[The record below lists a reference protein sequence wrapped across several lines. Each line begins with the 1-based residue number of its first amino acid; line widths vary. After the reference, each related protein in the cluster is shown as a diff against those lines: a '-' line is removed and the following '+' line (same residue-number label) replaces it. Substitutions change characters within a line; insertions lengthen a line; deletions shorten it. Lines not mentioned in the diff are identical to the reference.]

1 MNTLEE
7 LLALP
12 LAELK
17 ARLLAENAV
26 VPHGLLEALAN
37 DSRRGARDL
46 AARVRARRQANQA
59 EGQRLRQ
66 LLKYEQELWQEGCA
80 LIAGVDEVGVGPLA
94 GPVVAG
100 AVILPRAY
108 KLRELDDSKKLDGA
122 TRERLAEQLKAE
134 AIAWAIGI
142 AEVEE
147 IDRLNIYHAGLLAMR
162 RAVEALTQPPEF
174 VLPDFVLVDARTIPG
189 LSVPQR
195 PIIKGDCL
203 SASIAAASILAKT
216 TRDALMCEFE
226 RQYPGYG
233 FAAHK
238 GYSTPEHCRALR
250 ECGATPIHRR
260 SFRPVRE
267 ALGLEPLQTE
277 LFEEQMTN
285 DNCDFTT
292 TEQ

>member
-1 MNTLEE
+1 MSTLEE
-7 LLALP
+7 WLALP
-12 LAELK
+12 LAALK
-17 ARLLAENAV
+17 TRLLAENAV
-26 VPHGLLEALAN
+26 VPQGLLEALAN
-37 DSRRGARDL
+37 DSRRGARVL
-46 AARVRARRQANQA
+46 AARIRARRQADQA
-59 EGQRLRQ
+59 EGRRLRQ
-66 LLKYEQELWQEGCA
+66 LLKYEQELWQAGCT

-122 TRERLAEQLKAE
+122 TRARLAERLKAE
-134 AIAWAIGI
+134 AVAWAIGI

-147 IDRLNIYHAGLLAMR
+147 IDQLNVYHAGLLAMR
-162 RAVEALTQPPEF
+162 RAVEALTQAPEF

-216 TRDALMCEFE
+216 TRDALMCEFA

-238 GYSTPEHCRALR
+238 GYSTAEHCRALR
-250 ECGATPIHRR
+250 ECGVTPIHRR

-277 LFEEQMTN
+277 LFEGQAT
-285 DNCDFTT
+285 DDDCDFAT